1 MEVNQATFARMAG
14 VSRAAINS
22 KIVKGTLVLNSAG
35 KLDTDNPLNRAYLD
49 SKQDA
54 LRQPITP
61 AISLTKNVGVEK
73 NINDTPKEMM
83 EMTLR
88 ELVQKHGS
96 LAGVDRYVKILRD
109 LSTADEKIQRM
120 QERRQEQIPKD
131 FVITR
136 LFSYLNQLS
145 NNILDVPESITDQ
158 IIALVQSNPDNCR
171 NKVITTIRDYLSRCI
186 GGSKEA
192 VIKELNGLREK
203 YDDTAE
209 LLVDKID
216 EMMERNNE

>member
-49 SKQDA
+49 SKKDV

-61 AISLTKNVGVEK
+61 AISLAKNVSVEK

>member
-1 MEVNQATFARMAG
+1 MAG

>member
-1 MEVNQATFARMAG
+1 MAG

-49 SKQDA
+49 SKKDV

-61 AISLTKNVGVEK
+61 AISLAKNVSVEK